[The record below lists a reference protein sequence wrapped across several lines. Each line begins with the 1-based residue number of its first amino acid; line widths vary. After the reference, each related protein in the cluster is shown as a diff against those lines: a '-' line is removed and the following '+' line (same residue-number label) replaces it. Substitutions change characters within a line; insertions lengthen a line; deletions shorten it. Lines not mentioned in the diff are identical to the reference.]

1 MTQSFSVEGL
11 TCAHCATKIERK
23 VREAPDV
30 LRAELNFVART
41 LTVETRGEELPAN
54 LQGIIQSVEPEAR
67 ILKRSELPETPLLE
81 RLEDERRAMRID
93 LARLVAGSVLF
104 LVSILTSFSSRYA
117 LGLSLIAYG
126 VIGYPVLLASW
137 KKAMKRN
144 LFNENFLMT
153 LATICAFLIGQPA
166 EAVGVMVFYEIGEL
180 LNAYA
185 LNRSRYRIFGLLT
198 HEPETVT
205 AIKEGNATVVHPREV
220 LPGESFI
227 VKPGERVLLDG
238 EIEKG
243 EALIDT
249 SSLTGEPVPRT
260 FGKGDEVLSGFINTN
275 ATLRIRATKRYED
288 STLSR
293 TLSLIEEAALKKS
306 RTERSISRFASVYTP
321 AVVFGALALATLPP
335 ILFGLPFESWLYRAL
350 VLLVISCPCALV
362 LSVPLA
368 SFVAIGKLS
377 KQGILVKGSDFF
389 RTLKK
394 AKSVVFDKTGTLT
407 AGLLKIDRVTAF
419 LPHTQ
424 EQVIHYAAIA
434 EYHSSHPIARALRD
448 GLPEGFSPDEITQ
461 YQEYAGSGLS
471 LNYRGTEILVGS
483 ARFLESRDIRIKGQA
498 DAPEALTTVLVAVDG
513 VHAGTVYFS
522 DSERP
527 DSAELIAFLRD
538 RGLKT
543 FLLTGDRAPAAKE
556 VAQRLGLDGYF
567 SELSPKLKIEEYEK
581 IRDQTGQSLFI
592 GDGVNDAPVLRRAD
606 VGVAFGGK
614 NSDITLESADIVIP
628 GEEIK
633 KVKTLFE
640 SADRHAKILWQ
651 NILLILGIKG
661 LFLLLGG
668 FGLSSLWEAVFADV
682 GVTLLCVLNTFRLS

>member
-1 MTQSFSVEGL
+1 
-11 TCAHCATKIERK
+11 
-23 VREAPDV
+23 
-30 LRAELNFVART
+30 
-41 LTVETRGEELPAN
+41 
-54 LQGIIQSVEPEAR
+54 
-67 ILKRSELPETPLLE
+67 
-81 RLEDERRAMRID
+81 
-93 LARLVAGSVLF
+93 
-104 LVSILTSFSSRYA
+104 
-117 LGLSLIAYG
+117 
-126 VIGYPVLLASW
+126 
-137 KKAMKRN
+137 
-144 LFNENFLMT
+144 
-153 LATICAFLIGQPA
+153 
-166 EAVGVMVFYEIGEL
+166 
-180 LNAYA
+180 
-185 LNRSRYRIFGLLT
+185 
-198 HEPETVT
+198 
-205 AIKEGNATVVHPREV
+205 
-220 LPGESFI
+220 
-227 VKPGERVLLDG
+227 
-238 EIEKG
+238 
-243 EALIDT
+243 
-249 SSLTGEPVPRT
+249 
-260 FGKGDEVLSGFINTN
+260 
-275 ATLRIRATKRYED
+275 
-288 STLSR
+288 
-293 TLSLIEEAALKKS
+293 
-306 RTERSISRFASVYTP
+306 
-321 AVVFGALALATLPP
+321 
-335 ILFGLPFESWLYRAL
+335 L